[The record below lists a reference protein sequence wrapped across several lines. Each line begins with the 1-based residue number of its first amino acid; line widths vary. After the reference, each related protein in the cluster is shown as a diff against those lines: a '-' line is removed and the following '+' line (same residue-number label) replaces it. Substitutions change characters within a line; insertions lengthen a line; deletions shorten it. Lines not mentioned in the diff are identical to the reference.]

1 MKVIKFV
8 IAVLLYYSGLLDLLL
23 YLEEKKGRKPLVLL
37 NHRVLDIDDPE
48 MLYSIHGMTI
58 TPAVLEAQLNFLRK
72 RFKILSAGRLQ
83 ELLEKGMPL
92 PRRSVLIAF
101 DDGWRDN
108 YINALPILK
117 AAGVPAIIFITVG
130 LVETGDMVWFNKA
143 IMIFKSGKM
152 EPGKIMSIVR
162 SICKDP
168 ALPAELPEDIV
179 GFVDM
184 LKPYNI
190 KVINEVLDRLF
201 KESCLEN
208 NGYAN
213 YRNILSWDE
222 IAEMKLAGI
231 EFGSH
236 GMSHGILPLLG
247 SEDIKWELAESKRIM
262 EDKLGITIDA
272 FAYPNGDYNPEI
284 IDITREA
291 GYKCAFGTEIGAKDA
306 YKNRFTLPRMGIHT
320 GTCVGPRGN
329 FSKAIFMLKISGFQK
344 LFKGK

>member
-1 MKVIKFV
+1 MRVIKFI

-23 YLEEKKGRKPLVLL
+23 YLDEKRGRKPLILL

-48 MLYSIHGMTI
+48 MLYSIPGMTI
-58 TPAVLEAQLNFLRK
+58 TPAVLEAQLNFLKK
-72 RFKILSAGRLQ
+72 RFKILSTGSLQ

-92 PRRSVLIAF
+92 PHRSVLITF

-108 YINALPILK
+108 YVNALPILK
-117 AAGVPAIIFITVG
+117 AAGVPAIIFITAG
-130 LVETGDMVWFNKA
+130 LVETADMVWFNKA
-143 IMIFKSGKM
+143 IMIFKSGKI
-152 EPGKIMSIVR
+152 EPEKIMSIVR
-162 SICKDP
+162 SICRDP
-168 ALPAELPEDIV
+168 APPAELPEDIV

-201 KESCLEN
+201 KESCLEKN
-208 NGYAN
+208 NN
-213 YRNILSWDE
+213 SDYRNILSWDE
-222 IAEMKLAGI
+222 IAEMKSAGI

-247 SEDIKWELAESKRIM
+247 REDIKWELAQSKKIMESKI
-262 EDKLGITIDA
+262 GSAIDT
-272 FAYPNGDYNPEI
+272 FAYPNGDYNSEI
-284 IDITREA
+284 IDITGEA

-306 YKNRFTLPRMGIHT
+306 YKNRFTLPRLGIHT
-320 GTCVGPRGN
+320 GACVGPRGN

-344 LFKGK
+344 FFKGK